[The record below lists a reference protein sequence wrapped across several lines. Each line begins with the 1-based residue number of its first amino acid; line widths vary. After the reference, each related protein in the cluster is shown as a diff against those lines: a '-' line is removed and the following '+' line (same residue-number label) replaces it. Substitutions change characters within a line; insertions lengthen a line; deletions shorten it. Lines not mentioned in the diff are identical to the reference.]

1 MRLNGRRVVGA
12 AGLLLAGWLAAPA
25 GRAAAPAQEG
35 PPPGATAAPAA
46 TTVTLRMI
54 VASSTDAAE
63 RAMSRL
69 RAGEPF
75 ANVARDGST
84 APNAASGGWL
94 GAQPLASLRPEVRRA
109 LEGLA
114 PGQITPIVRIPTGYA
129 IFEVEPDAAS
139 AGSAGVDRALAASG
153 AVRYVYDFS
162 GFSEARAALL
172 VETGRQPDQNTSPR
186 GVCDARTRSLA
197 STYETV
203 SAFLAP
209 SNRDGLA
216 AQDPV
221 DVLQLMVG
229 LGALDAYE
237 GRMAASIAHYEDAYR
252 YAATHVPDAALPL
265 DEALG
270 IAYLHKAGLDNHV
283 FERPEDYCLL
293 LVRPGRPYPRSDDSE
308 QAIAH
313 FERYLAARP
322 DDLEVRWLL
331 NLAYRTIGGYP
342 DRVPPAFL
350 VPPSEVAPGPSVA
363 RFVDVAPEAGLDHVG
378 MAGGVVVDDLS
389 GTGRFDIVTST
400 MDSCGPV
407 RLFASNGDGTFSDRT
422 QEAGLADEL
431 GGLNIVAGDYDNDGC
446 RDLVVLRGGWEQ
458 LPQPLSLLRNDCHG
472 RFTNVTEAAGLT
484 MPSVTQTAVWT
495 DIDNDGWL
503 DLFVGNE
510 NEPAELFHN
519 TGRGTFENIAEAAG
533 VDRVAYTKG
542 VTAGDYDNDGYPDLY
557 VSNYG
562 ETNFLYHNDRNGT
575 FTEVS
580 REAGVRGT
588 PTGFATW
595 FFDYD
600 NDGWTDLFVTSYIAS
615 VDEMV
620 RDDLG
625 EPHNATTMKLYRNRG
640 DGTFE
645 DVSHVAGLDR
655 VLMPMGSDIGD
666 IDNDGYLDVYLG
678 TGSPS
683 YGSLQGSRL
692 LHNEDG
698 RRFVDVTAASGTGE
712 LHKGHGV
719 AFADLDNDGDED
731 LIFKVGG
738 ATPGDA
744 HAMRL
749 FENPGASGAWVSVA
763 LVGRRTNRSAVGAR
777 VTATIRTRDGRTRAV
792 YRTIGEGGSFGVSPL
807 EQHIGLGRNVARVDL
822 DVAWPASGTRQHFG
836 NVGVNRWLRIDE
848 GRAEL
853 TRVSRARV
861 RLGGKGRTR

>member
-1 MRLNGRRVVGA
+1 MTLALRRALGT
-12 AGLLLAGWLAAPA
+12 AGFGVAVWLAAVG
-25 GRAAAPAQEG
+25 GRAATPAQNST
-35 PPPGATAAPAA
+35 PLPSVAAAA
-46 TTVTLRMI
+46 STVTLRMI
-54 VASSTDAAE
+54 VVSSPAAAE
-63 RAMSRL
+63 QATARL
-69 RAGEPF
+69 DHGERF
-75 ANVARDGST
+75 ADVARDMST
-84 APNAASGGWL
+84 ATSAPNGGWL
-94 GAQPLASLRPEVRRA
+94 GSQPLAQLRPEVRRA
-109 LEGLA
+109 LEGVV
-114 PGQITPIVRIPTGYA
+114 PGHRSAVIRIPTGYA
-129 IFEVEPDAAS
+129 IFEVEPEAAS
-139 AGSAGVDRALAASG
+139 GGDTSVDRALAASG
-153 AVRYVYDFS
+153 TVRYLYELS
-162 GFSEARAALL
+162 GFSEARTPLL
-172 VETGRQPDQNTSPR
+172 VTTHGRSEWNSGPR
-186 GVCDARTRSLA
+186 AICDTRTTSLA
-197 STYETV
+197 STYATV

-209 SNRDGLA
+209 SNQVALDTQA
-216 AQDPV
+216 PV

-252 YAATHVPDAALPL
+252 YATAHVPDAAVPL

-283 FERPEDYCLL
+283 FERPDDYCLL
-293 LVRPGRPYPRSDDSE
+293 LVKPGPAYPGSEDSR

-313 FERYLAARP
+313 FERYLSARP

-331 NLAYRTIGGYP
+331 NLAYRTLGGYP

-350 VPPSEVAPGPSVA
+350 IPASALPSAAPVR
-363 RFVDVAPEAGLDHVG
+363 RFIDVAPRAGLDHVG
-378 MAGGVVVDDLS
+378 EAGGVVVDDLS
-389 GTGRFDIVTST
+389 GTGRVDVVTST

-407 RLFASNGDGTFSDRT
+407 RMFANNGDGTFTDRT
-422 QEAGLADEL
+422 HEAGLDDEL

-458 LPQPLSLLRNDCHG
+458 LPQPLSLLRNDCRG
-472 RFTNVTEAAGLT
+472 GFTNVTAAAGLT
-484 MPSVTQTAVWT
+484 APSVTQTAVWT
-495 DIDNDGWL
+495 DVDNDGWL

-519 TGRGTFENIAEAAG
+519 SGHGTFENIARAAG
-533 VDRVAYTKG
+533 VDRMAYTKG

-562 ETNFLYHNDRNGT
+562 ETNFLYHNNRNGT

-580 REAGVRGT
+580 RAAGVTGT

-600 NDGWTDLFVTSYIAS
+600 NDGWTDLFVTSYVSSIA
-615 VDEMV
+615 EMV

-625 EPHNATTMKLYRNRG
+625 VPHNATTMKLYRNRG

-645 DVSHVAGLDR
+645 DVSHAAGLDR
-655 VLMPMGSDIGD
+655 VLMPMGANIGD
-666 IDNDGYLDVYLG
+666 IDNDGYLDMYLG
-678 TGSPS
+678 TGAPS
-683 YGSLQGSRL
+683 YASLQGSRL
-692 LHNEDG
+692 LHNEAG

-731 LIFKVGG
+731 IVFKVGG

-749 FENPGASGAWVSVA
+749 FENPGADGQWVSVK

-777 VTATIRTRDGRTRAV
+777 LTVTIRTRDGQARAV
-792 YRTIGEGGSFGVSPL
+792 YRTVGEGGSFGVSPL
-807 EQHIGLGRNVARVDL
+807 EQHIGLGPHASRVDL
-822 DVAWPASGTRQHFG
+822 DVTWPVSGARQHFA
-836 NVGVNRWLRIDE
+836 NIGVNRWLRVEE
-848 GRAEL
+848 GSARV
-853 TRVSRARV
+853 TRMSRKRV
-861 RLGGKGRTR
+861 RLGGARRTR